1 MSDWIEWHGGEQPVA
16 DDVVVEIR
24 LRNGS
29 FEEGY
34 PAQFLRWHNAE
45 AESKDSIFD
54 IIAYRIV
61 SQDSEID
68 RLRKENAALR
78 EALQAAL
85 TNAEALRTDPNGV
98 LTYLMRIEKT
108 ARAALGGQDD

>member
-45 AESKDSIFD
+45 AESKDSVFD

-61 SQDSEID
+61 SQDSELD
-68 RLRKENAALR
+68 RLRAENQEFR
-78 EALQAAL
+78 FALQRIAGRADAQAAWRI
-85 TNAEALRTDPNGV
+85 AHEALRPKDTDDQQG
-98 LTYLMRIEKT
+98 
-108 ARAALGGQDD
+108 